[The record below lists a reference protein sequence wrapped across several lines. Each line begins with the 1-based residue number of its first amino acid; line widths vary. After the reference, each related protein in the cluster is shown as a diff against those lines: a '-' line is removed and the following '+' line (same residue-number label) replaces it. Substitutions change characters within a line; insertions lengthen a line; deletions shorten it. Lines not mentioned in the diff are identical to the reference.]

1 MKRVLLTL
9 KNLVTSQN
17 EIIQRFI
24 SFVILVVIITPCFIF
39 GRLPLWIITT
49 AITLLGISEFCIAL
63 NRIKINPSKTICYIM
78 TLILFTTYFAIR
90 LSDVPEIYADKT
102 ILAWI
107 FISLIISL
115 IYEWQQTNETDK
127 SRIADSFATIVA
139 LLYISLSMY
148 TIMLIDMSH
157 HILTYLVIIVAFGAD
172 SSAFIIGK
180 CSRKLEKLGIYR
192 THRLASKLSPNKTI
206 EGAIG
211 GLIGCCTLGL
221 IFSLIFA
228 KEMWI
233 AYVVMSFIGGVA
245 AECGDLVASAIKRQ
259 VEIKDYGNLLPGMGG
274 ILDRFDSVLLV
285 APTIYFLAP
294 VLL

>member
-9 KNLVTSQN
+9 KNVVTSQN

-49 AITLLGISEFCIAL
+49 AVTLLGISEFCIAL

-78 TLILFTTYFAIR
+78 TLILFATYFAMK
-90 LSDVPEIYADKT
+90 LSWISAIYVDKT

-115 IYEWQQTNETDK
+115 IYEWQQSSGTDK
-127 SRIADSFATIVA
+127 SRLADSSATMVA
-139 LLYISLSMY
+139 LLYIPFSMY
-148 TIMLIDMSH
+148 TIMLMDMSH
-157 HILTYLVIIVAFGAD
+157 HILTYLVIIVAFGTD
-172 SSAFIIGK
+172 CFAFLIGK
-180 CSRKLEKLGIYR
+180 CSRELEKLGIYK
-192 THRLASKLSPNKTI
+192 THRLAFKLSPNKTI

-233 AYVVMSFIGGVA
+233 TYVVMSFIGGIA

-259 VEIKDYGNLLPGMGG
+259 VGIKDYGSILPGMGG

-294 VLL
+294 ILL